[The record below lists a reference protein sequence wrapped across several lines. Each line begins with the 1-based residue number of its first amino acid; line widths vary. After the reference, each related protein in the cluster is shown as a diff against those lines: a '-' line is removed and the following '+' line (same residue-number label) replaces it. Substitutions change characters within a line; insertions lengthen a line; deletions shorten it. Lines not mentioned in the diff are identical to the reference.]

1 MKTKKQLEQLTE
13 AIGNAIFAYRKA
25 IKENNLQE
33 IGHPVCVQGDN
44 SEELGITVSVI
55 DDDTLAVCT
64 IDQIKYD
71 KEHDDILVH
80 YSKYNYKE
88 TDEWNSLSCLGDADD
103 YVLEAVQWICRENV
117 KVVDGGTHQGLSN
130 DIWSFAS
137 QSLYFIHADG
147 RIENVDCHQG
157 GIDDFIG
164 VEGEFCVLK
173 EDYEDAVKEV
183 EEHYREA

>member
-13 AIGNAIFAYRKA
+13 AIGNAIFAYRRA
-25 IKENNLQE
+25 IKENLQE

-55 DDDTLAVCT
+55 DDDTLAMCT

-80 YSKYNYKE
+80 YISYNYNA
-88 TDEWNSLSCLGDADD
+88 TDEWYSLSYLGDATD
-103 YVLEAVQWICRENV
+103 YVLEAVQWIGREDV
-117 KVVDGGTHQGLSN
+117 MVVDGGTYQGLSN
-130 DIWSFAS
+130 DIWNFAS
-137 QSLYFIHADG
+137 QTLYFIHADG
-147 RIENVDCHQG
+147 RIEGVNWHQG

-164 VEGEFCVLK
+164 MNGVFCVLK

-183 EEHYREA
+183 EAHYKEAD